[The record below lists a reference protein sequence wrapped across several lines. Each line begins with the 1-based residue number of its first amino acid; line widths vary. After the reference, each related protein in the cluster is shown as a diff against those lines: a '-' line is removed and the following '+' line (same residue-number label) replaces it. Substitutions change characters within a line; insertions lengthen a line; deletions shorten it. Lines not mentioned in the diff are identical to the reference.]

1 MELKDWIF
9 TVGFEI
15 GFTYRKMTYWKAP
28 SISLPCM
35 IVDTLGKR
43 HEMVEI
49 LLTDYKSDKLQY
61 IRLED
66 IHEVNKSIFT
76 LDSKTRL
83 ESMRTQEYR
92 NDWPFFYRIK
102 TGELIGFNAYSPIN
116 FTYDFDIKPSDVLEV
131 VSFADALKEK
141 YKVIKN
147 HERLISY
154 ILLDNFQDLQMII
167 QNNIGE
173 NKDIEAIVYKD
184 KILK

>member
-35 IVDTLGKR
+35 IVDTFGKR

-49 LLTDYKSDKLQY
+49 LLTDYISDKLQY